1 MIDCRNYVFKLIEFR
16 DRTEKE
22 LRGKLL
28 EKGYDENIIEDEIAF
43 LKDYG
48 YINDARYA
56 QRFVS
61 DAVNLKKWGKIR
73 IRTELLRKG
82 VQGEIVDNAIEDA
95 FCEESDDRLFDMM
108 QKRFKDSDFGN
119 IKERNR
125 IFNFYMRRGFTP
137 DEIKGAMNRMCSFDD
152 IMTDEY

>member
-82 VQGEIVDNAIEDA
+82 VQGDIVDNAIEDA
-95 FCEESDDRLFDMM
+95 FCEESDDRLFELMK
-108 QKRFKDSDFGN
+108 KRFMNSDFSN

-152 IMTDEY
+152 IVTDEY

>member
-28 EKGYDENIIEDEIAF
+28 EKGYDENTIEDEIAF

-95 FCEESDDRLFDMM
+95 FCEESDNRLFDMM

-152 IMTDEY
+152 IITDEY